1 MADEPTGR
9 AALAPSLAVLTLA
22 RLVLN
27 GARRFPYVIMTPMA
41 ASLGVPRSTVETVL
55 SLQWATGAISP
66 FAGPYIDR
74 IGRKRM
80 MLLGMGVLAV
90 FAGVAALGQT
100 AGMVLAVIV
109 LAGVGKILYDP
120 AMQAYIGDRTP
131 YRWRAMAIG
140 ITELSW
146 AGSLFI
152 FGPLA
157 AYLIVQVSLNAVFGV
172 IAVGAV
178 IAMIL
183 LAVVIPGDAP
193 AANHRSRRLSFD
205 WRVLWSSRAAM
216 AVLAVAAIASVASE
230 SIAIVYEAWMRQS
243 FALDTETL
251 GTLSWVISA
260 AEIMGELT
268 VILIADRFGKRRL
281 AITALTLVALVYV
294 IFPMTGGSLPMA
306 TVALFAMYYLFEI
319 SVVVQIPLATEVLP
333 QARGTMMS
341 SNVAAF
347 AVGRAFGTIL
357 GGWMFRMGGL
367 MFNGTLALFLNLFA
381 AALIWR
387 FVSEDFH
394 RAQPAEA
401 PEAAQ

>member
-1 MADEPTGR
+1 MADEPMSR

-22 RLVLN
+22 RVVMN
-27 GARRFPYVIMTPMA
+27 GARRFPYIIMTPMA
-41 ASLGVPRSTVETVL
+41 TALGVPRSTVETVL

-80 MLLGMGVLAV
+80 MLLGMGILAI
-90 FAGVAALGQT
+90 FSGIAALSQAAGV
-100 AGMVLAVIV
+100 VLAVIV
-109 LAGVGKILYDP
+109 LAGVGKILFDP

-140 ITELSW
+140 VTELSW

-157 AYLIVQVSLNAVFGV
+157 AFLIVQVSLNAVFGV
-172 IAVGAV
+172 LAAGAV

-183 LAVVIPGDAP
+183 LAVVIPGDVPTAQP
-193 AANHRSRRLSFD
+193 AMRRVGFD

-216 AVLAVAAIASVASE
+216 AVLAVAAIASISSE
-230 SIAIVYEAWMRQS
+230 SIGIVYEAWMRQS

-260 AEIMGELT
+260 AEIAGEFT
-268 VILIADRFGKRRL
+268 VILIADRLGKRRL
-281 AITALTLVALVYV
+281 AITSLTLVALVYV
-294 IFPMTGGSLPMA
+294 IFPMTAGSLPLA
-306 TVALFAMYYLFEI
+306 AIALFAMYYFFEI

-347 AVGRAFGTIL
+347 AVGRACGTLL
-357 GGWMFRMGGL
+357 GGWMFRTGGL
-367 MFNGTLALFLNLFA
+367 MLNGTLALFLNLLA
-381 AALIWR
+381 AGLIWR
-387 FVSEDFH
+387 FVHEDFH
-394 RAQPAEA
+394 HTQAVET
-401 PEAAQ
+401 PEAAK